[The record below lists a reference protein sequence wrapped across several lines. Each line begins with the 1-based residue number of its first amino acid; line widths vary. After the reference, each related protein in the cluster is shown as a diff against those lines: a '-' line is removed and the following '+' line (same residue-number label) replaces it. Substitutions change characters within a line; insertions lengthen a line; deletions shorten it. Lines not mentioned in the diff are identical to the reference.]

1 MRLRDRFEAY
11 VATSADMENDVDI
24 PALLLVINGHQHTLH
39 VVLETLKRPQP
50 VLVIADSGGAAA
62 DIARFMATRALPTQG
77 GDGRTAEYIRA
88 AEVRHARMHAYPCLH
103 SAMRFCARAC
113 VCMCRCIPCT
123 TLTCTCT
130 PLLCTTLTATSAHR
144 AIARSQVLLPQI
156 LLMGRRLGGNGEPR
170 LVLVE
175 SGELALSQ
183 NEASL
188 EVSGARTAYLLH
200 ACA

>member
-1 MRLRDRFEAY
+1 MHI
-11 VATSADMENDVDI
+11 VA
-24 PALLLVINGHQHTLH
+24 
-39 VVLETLKRPQP
+39 
-50 VLVIADSGGAAA
+50 
-62 DIARFMATRALPTQG
+62 AT
-77 GDGRTAEYIRA
+77 
-88 AEVRHARMHAYPCLH
+88 
-103 SAMRFCARAC
+103 
-113 VCMCRCIPCT
+113 
-123 TLTCTCT
+123 
-130 PLLCTTLTATSAHR
+130 
-144 AIARSQVLLPQI
+144 RSQVLLPQI